1 MSRQQTLAKEMMS
14 GFLILV
20 LVITNEN
27 TTHDATM
34 HIPRNH
40 AKRFGLAGFH
50 TGFWPRM
57 WYEKIEQEYG
67 TIRIEYEIEIISITT
82 IEKGN
87 KSKVKMLQQKEGKMK
102 LAHARCAKSSFR
114 KFLTKFFEKS
124 AEF

>member
-1 MSRQQTLAKEMMS
+1 
-14 GFLILV
+14 
-20 LVITNEN
+20 
-27 TTHDATM
+27 
-34 HIPRNH
+34 
-40 AKRFGLAGFH
+40 
-50 TGFWPRM
+50 M

-82 IEKGN
+82 IEKVN